1 MKAQGGASDPRDA
14 EGVEARGQERSVH
27 WEMSDQRPALREEWL
42 GGRGG
47 DVTGSLG
54 LEGAAG

>member
-1 MKAQGGASDPRDA
+1 M
-14 EGVEARGQERSVH
+14 EARGQERSVR